1 MSDSSI
7 SRIRMQDLTATTTI
21 EDRLVPQRSTL
32 SGFAKEV
39 LAKPGVALASLEPW
53 SRLVVRT
60 HNTAYHL
67 TVLEPSESRV
77 LVQGGHYFAEAT
89 EAVLFGSS
97 FGGSLLKVRW
107 IGCGMRMEISA
118 DDRKIV
124 TSPVR
129 SVEVQESVDVPGPF

>member
-7 SRIRMQDLTATTTI
+7 SRIRAQDLIATTTI

-32 SGFAKEV
+32 SGFATEA
-39 LAKPGVALASLEPW
+39 LAKPGVALARLEPW

-60 HNTAYHL
+60 HNTAYHI
-67 TVLEPSESRV
+67 TVLEPCESRV
-77 LVQGGHYFAEAT
+77 LVQGGRYFAEAT

-97 FGGSLLKVRW
+97 FGGNLLKVRW

-118 DDRKIV
+118 NDRKIV

-129 SVEVQESVDVPGPF
+129 SVEVLESDDLPGPF

>member
-7 SRIRMQDLTATTTI
+7 SRIRVQDLTATTTI

-39 LAKPGVALASLEPW
+39 LANPGVALTRLEPW
-53 SRLVVRT
+53 SRLLVRT

-67 TVLEPSESRV
+67 TILEPSESRV

-129 SVEVQESVDVPGPF
+129 SVEVQESVEMPGPF

>member
-7 SRIRMQDLTATTTI
+7 SRIRMQDLATTTTI

-32 SGFAKEV
+32 SGFAIEA
-39 LAKPGVALASLEPW
+39 LAKPGVALARLEPW

-89 EAVLFGSS
+89 EAVLLGSS

-107 IGCGMRMEISA
+107 IGCGMRMEIST
-118 DDRKIV
+118 DDRRIV

-129 SVEVQESVDVPGPF
+129 SVEVQEPVDLPGPY

>member
-7 SRIRMQDLTATTTI
+7 SRIRRQDLTATTTI

-39 LAKPGVALASLEPW
+39 LDKPGVALTRLEPW
-53 SRLVVRT
+53 SRLVVQT

-67 TVLEPSESRV
+67 TILEPSESRV
-77 LVQGGHYFAEAT
+77 LVQGGHYFTEPT

-129 SVEVQESVDVPGPF
+129 SVEVLETSDLPGPF